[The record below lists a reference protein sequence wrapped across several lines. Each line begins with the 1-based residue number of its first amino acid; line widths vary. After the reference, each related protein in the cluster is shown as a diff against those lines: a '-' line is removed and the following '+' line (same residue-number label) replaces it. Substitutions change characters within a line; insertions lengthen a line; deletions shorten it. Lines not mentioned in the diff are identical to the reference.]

1 LAKANQ
7 QQATASLDLSHEGPK
22 WWEWKRQ
29 SMAVLKF
36 EGEGGEGHL
45 RLQTL
50 DNDLVQIEQCNFYWL
65 WYMQPMLRPA
75 LPRSNGSGRICHQLQ
90 GQKVPCL
97 CRQFSFGKYFPFS
110 EKPGEPMQWDSL
122 FFYFP
127 NSFSVIR
134 RDSPLVWLARQG
146 ALATTPAPS
155 AGSACERR
163 TWPQKTLHMFV
174 FCCTCSHYINIHM
187 IMYTYVIICIYIY
200 MSNLSIY
207 IYIHT
212 YVRTYIHTFIHT
224 YICRE
229 NSTASR
235 VHHVARETRNF
246 NERPWRH
253 RSVRAQYFIPSFWL
267 KKSQ

>member
-1 LAKANQ
+1 MCYECLMHLQPSPCISILFLHSILRFSGATSSPNLAKANQ

-90 GQKVPCL
+90 GQKAPCL
-97 CRQFSFGKYFPFS
+97 CRQFSFGKYFSFS

-122 FFYFP
+122 FFL
-127 NSFSVIR
+127 FSQFFFR
-134 RDSPLVWLARQG
+134 YS
-146 ALATTPAPS
+146 
-155 AGSACERR
+155 
-163 TWPQKTLHMFV
+163 
-174 FCCTCSHYINIHM
+174 
-187 IMYTYVIICIYIY
+187 
-200 MSNLSIY
+200 
-207 IYIHT
+207 
-212 YVRTYIHTFIHT
+212 
-224 YICRE
+224 
-229 NSTASR
+229 
-235 VHHVARETRNF
+235 
-246 NERPWRH
+246 
-253 RSVRAQYFIPSFWL
+253 
-267 KKSQ
+267 